1 MTLRLAHITFDC
13 HNPISLSAFWS
24 AALGRPVDPEPSEYF
39 ATIGFPSR
47 PESNTWMFIRVPEAK
62 TTKNRMHVDLSSN
75 DRPGDVARLI
85 SLGAE
90 HVGDYDE
97 FGHQWTTLRD
107 PEGNEFCVS

>member
-1 MTLRLAHITFDC
+1 
-13 HNPISLSAFWS
+13 
-24 AALGRPVDPEPSEYF
+24 
-39 ATIGFPSR
+39 
-47 PESNTWMFIRVPEAK
+47 
-62 TTKNRMHVDLSSN
+62 MHVDLSSN